1 MDHGGMRGG
10 AMGTK
15 AEAVGVTKGKFRR
28 EHTYVGFHGGFKGK
42 TPAISEEVSPGESR
56 RCFRRASFVT

>member
-1 MDHGGMRGG
+1 
-10 AMGTK
+10 MGTK

-42 TPAISEEVSPGESR
+42 TPAISEEVSTGASR